1 MTKIINFAA
10 AAALAAT
17 MVAAPVASAQAL
29 PPSDSPQA
37 ASYTVLTWDEFGNPT
52 SGMIEI
58 DLDKISSEAPFGPG
72 AVPLGV
78 PYGTHTENVG
88 GGTWTYGVT
97 LDTALQKHCFSKYM
111 HATKHHTATAVMGA
125 ETKRDSGGSGT
136 WAIAKVT
143 GGFLSGTC
151 NAYWSTN

>member
-29 PPSDSPQA
+29 PPSDSSQA

-58 DLDKISSEAPFGPG
+58 DLDKISIEDPFGPG

-97 LDTALQKHCFSKYM
+97 YDTALQKHCFSKYM
-111 HATKHHTATAVMGA
+111 HATKHHTATAVMGDKVERRGA
-125 ETKRDSGGSGT
+125 ASGT
-136 WAIAKVT
+136 WASASVT
-143 GGFLSGTC
+143 GGLRAGTC